1 MPIHGYSFSETAAIP
16 KTAVSI
22 ASSEVLLPAF
32 TGMVATL
39 TVHRE
44 RMEELAPAGF
54 SLATD
59 IAEWLVRQGVP
70 FRVAHEVAGECVKV
84 CEAEGIEL
92 DQLTDEQFAKISE
105 HLTPEVRTVLN
116 VPGALASRD
125 GRGGTAPS
133 AVAVQLADIKT
144 DVAAQQ
150 TWAAAK
156 RKQ

>member
-1 MPIHGYSFSETAAIP
+1 EDKEPVFD
-16 KTAVSI
+16 SI
-22 ASSEVLLPAF
+22 DQLEILLPAF
-32 TGMVATL
+32 TGMMATL

-84 CEAEGIEL
+84 AESEGKEL
-92 DQLTDEQFAKISE
+92 DDLTDEQFAKISA

-116 VPGALASRD
+116 VPGALASRN
-125 GRGGTAPS
+125 GRGGTAPT
-133 AVAVQLADIKT
+133 AVATQLAELKENVSLQHKWST
-144 DVAAQQ
+144 
-150 TWAAAK
+150 AK
-156 RKQ
+156 NQ